1 MANSKILIVDDDPYN
16 VLLVTEMMSHEGF
29 EFISA
34 RDGYEALDVA
44 EKELPNLII
53 LDWNMPRLDGLE
65 TLKALKQNPTLKDI
79 PVIMLTGIMAS
90 SENLMTAMSE
100 GAIDFVS
107 KPFNKVELLSRIKS
121 MLLLSHSMLE
131 LKEKYEIIENSNKFI
146 HSVFEKIP
154 HPLVYY
160 SPDGKIILHN
170 QEFRRLVT
178 TDENQLIGKS
188 IYTYLNAHDDDV
200 HKSYDLEIIKNR
212 GKVNYEHS
220 AGIEKNVFIF
230 TKNIFY
236 NLHDENEGIICL
248 MTNIT
253 ELKNAHELIIENKKK
268 ELASSTLK
276 LIQTTESKNILIDQ
290 LNKVN
295 AFANK
300 KGKDLIR
307 NIIKQV
313 GNFSGE
319 SVWKEFETRFENV
332 YESFYKELNQR
343 YPDLTPGE
351 KKLCALL
358 RLSLSTKDIASITF
372 QNPQSIDVARYR
384 LRKKLKLAPDDNL
397 VDFLLKID

>member
-16 VLLVTEMMSHEGF
+16 VLLVTEMMSQQGF

-34 RDGYEALDVA
+34 RDGYEALEVA

-65 TLKALKQNPTLKDI
+65 TLKALKQNASLRDI

-160 SPDGKIILHN
+160 SPEGKIILHN
-170 QEFRRLVT
+170 EEFRLLVSIE
-178 TDENQLIGKS
+178 ENQLVGNT
-188 IYTYLNAHDDDV
+188 IYSYLNSNGDDI
-200 HKSYDLEIIKNR
+200 HKSTDLEILKNKD
-212 GKVNYEHS
+212 KVNYEHS
-220 AGIEKNVFIF
+220 VGIDEDVFIF
-230 TKNIFY
+230 TKSIFY
-236 NLHDENEGIICL
+236 NLHGETEGIICL

-253 ELKNAHELIIENKKK
+253 ELKNAHEQIIENKKK

-276 LIQTTESKNILIDQ
+276 LIQTTEYKNQLIEQ

-295 AFANK
+295 TFTNK

-307 NIIKQV
+307 SIVKQV

-343 YPDLTPGE
+343 FPDLTPGE